1 MTKHSVGVEEMAQEL
16 MGCFDQLVREFL
28 VTNATGSYS
37 ASEKSLLRMLGER
50 GASNMSDISAHLG
63 LALSSTTG
71 IVDRLVERRVVE
83 RARSESDRRTVRVM
97 LTTRG
102 KKAVEGFNAD
112 RIRLGRAML
121 ERLEPAQRRTLLEI
135 FRRVARPAE

>member
-1 MTKHSVGVEEMAQEL
+1 MAVEL

-28 VTNATGSYS
+28 VTAEAGSYS
-37 ASEKSLLRMLGER
+37 ASEKSLLRLLDDHGPR
-50 GASNMSDISAHLG
+50 NMSEISSHLG

-71 IVDRLVERRVVE
+71 VVDRLVERRAVE
-83 RARSESDRRTVRVM
+83 RSRSESDRRTVRVM

-102 KKAVEGFNAD
+102 RRVLEGFYAD

-121 ERLEPAQRRTLLEI
+121 ERLEPNRRQTLLDI
-135 FRRVARPAE
+135 FRRIARPPA

>member
-1 MTKHSVGVEEMAQEL
+1 MAREL

-28 VTNATGSYS
+28 VTAESGSYS
-37 ASEKSLLRMLGER
+37 VSEKSLLRLLGEK
-50 GASNMSDISAHLG
+50 GPCNMSEISSHLG

-71 IVDRLVERRVVE
+71 VVDRLVERRVVE
-83 RARSESDRRTVRVM
+83 RSRSESDRRTVRVV

-102 KKAVEGFNAD
+102 RRIVDGFNAD

-121 ERLEPAQRRTLLEI
+121 ERLEPNQRQTLLDI
-135 FRRVARPAE
+135 FHRIARPTE